1 METALFIARAIGNV
15 ALILMAVGTFW
26 LVLVVTP

>member
-1 METALFIARAIGNV
+1 METTLFIARAIGNA
-15 ALILMAVGTFW
+15 ALVLMAVGTFW